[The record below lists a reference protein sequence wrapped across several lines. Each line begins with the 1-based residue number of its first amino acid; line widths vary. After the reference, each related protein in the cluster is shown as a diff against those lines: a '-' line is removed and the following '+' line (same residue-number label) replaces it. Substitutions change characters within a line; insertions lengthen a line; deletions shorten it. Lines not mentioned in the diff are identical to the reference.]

1 MDAER
6 VVAKYIK
13 ENTGIETYLKVPEVY
28 PAKFVTIS
36 RSGSSA
42 DKFFKRVQL
51 TAQVWAQTRA
61 KAAQLADNA
70 ESAIY
75 DLDSITNVFKV
86 ECGGFYEWTDPESK
100 MNRYQAIIYI
110 TIQ

>member
-6 VVAKYIK
+6 VVAKHIK
-13 ENTGIETYLKVPEVY
+13 DTTGIGTYLKVPEVY
-28 PAKFVTIS
+28 PAEFVTIS
-36 RSGSSA
+36 RSGSTGER
-42 DKFFKRVQL
+42 FFKRVQL
-51 TAQVWAQTRA
+51 TVQVWAQTRV
-61 KAAQLADNA
+61 KAAELADST

-75 DLDSITNVFKV
+75 DLDSITNIFKV